1 MGERD
6 VRNVEVRGS
15 IPLGSTNC
23 AAETQMFST
32 SLETHECAKQ
42 PKGFAHMEVKS

>member
-1 MGERD
+1 
-6 VRNVEVRGS
+6 
-15 IPLGSTNC
+15 
-23 AAETQMFST
+23 MFST